1 MARLL
6 RRMATLAACLALV
19 AFVALTV
26 ANELGAQTPSP
37 LQTLLGAIKNDTRST
52 RAAVTSKRFGLRE
65 IKREVRRIE
74 ARSNRLEVTAEVNE
88 SACASVPVQCGNG
101 TTGHTFAAASSTNH
115 NPVSIT
121 VLVTRF
127 GTPVA
132 GLPSS
137 GFDFSDG
144 IVPAGGPGITLCP
157 GGGSGCASPSDLFH
171 DVGNGLYL
179 LWAHPEPAGINW
191 KAGSYYARITVTD
204 RAARRG
210 SALIEITVP

>member
-1 MARLL
+1 MGRLL
-6 RRMATLAACLALV
+6 RHMATLAACLALV

-26 ANELGAQTPSP
+26 ANGLGAQTPSP
-37 LQTLLGAIKNDTRST
+37 IQTLLGAVKDDTRAT
-52 RAAVTSKRFGLRE
+52 RTAVTSRKFGLRE
-65 IKREVRRIE
+65 IKREVRKLE

-88 SACASVPVQCGNG
+88 AACASVPVQCGNG
-101 TTGHTFAAASSTNH
+101 TTGHTFAAASSANH

-127 GTPVA
+127 GAPVA
-132 GLPSS
+132 GLASS
-137 GFDFSDG
+137 AFDFSDG

-171 DVGNGLYL
+171 DAGNGLYL
-179 LWAHPEPAGINW
+179 LWAHPAPAGINW

-204 RAARRG
+204 KAGRRG